1 MERKLKE
8 LQEINRTNEA
18 LIKVLVVLAFSLAL
32 YLIAT
37 EVHYKRIINTY
48 ENTMIETDYCND
60 DFSECHRTY
69 ETFKDYYKENANKSE

>member
-8 LQEINRTNEA
+8 LKEQNETNDA
-18 LIKVLVVLAFSLAL
+18 LIKVLIVVALSLVA

-37 EVHYKRIINTY
+37 EIHYKRIVDTY

-60 DFSECHRTY
+60 DFTECHRTY
-69 ETFKDYYKENANKSE
+69 ETFKDYIKNNPNR